1 MNGIGAGSGG
11 TVLGILNMRTLQLST
26 ASVRGAALMTTMALS
41 LMSMPASAAGNDTAA
56 VLAANAQFYTALNK
70 MFTGDAV
77 SMNAVW
83 SHADDVTYMGP
94 TGEVD
99 VGWNAVLKNWQAQ
112 AKLKLGGEVKPV
124 EMHLIVGQDLAI
136 VSDYEQGANTNA
148 KGKTEHVKLRA
159 TNMFRKEGGQW
170 KMVGHHTDLLPY
182 LAK

>member
-1 MNGIGAGSGG
+1 MH
-11 TVLGILNMRTLQLST
+11 TLRLSL
-26 ASVRGAALMTTMALS
+26 ASVCGAALMTAMALS
-41 LMSMPASAAGNDTAA
+41 LMSMPALAAGSDTAA
-56 VLAANAQFYTALNK
+56 VVAANAQFYIALNK

-77 SMNAVW
+77 PMNTVW
-83 SHADDVTYMGP
+83 SHGDDVTYMGP
-94 TGEVD
+94 TGDVD

-112 AKLKLGGEVKPV
+112 AKLKLGGEVNPI
-124 EMHLIVGQDLAI
+124 EMHLIVGQDVAI

-148 KGKTEHVKLRA
+148 KGKTVHVKLRA